1 MWTLWV
7 RLPGSCILAGTMSAA
22 IAQKT
27 PPQQLLELSIEELSN
42 IQVTSASRRPEPLS
56 EAASAIF
63 VITANDIRRS
73 GATSI
78 PEALRLAPGL
88 HVARLDARRW
98 AISARGF
105 NGEFANKLLVQI
117 DGRSVYTPVHS
128 GVNWDV
134 QDVLLEDVER
144 IEVIRG
150 PGATQ
155 WGANAVNGVIN
166 IITKSAHE
174 TRGGY
179 LTAGAG
185 TEQRGWFGARWDD
198 ALGDYGSYRVYGKY
212 FRRDESD
219 LPDDAGGGADDWW
232 QGRVG
237 FRADWNAPGPDRF
250 RLSGDLYQAGIS
262 RLFPVVTSSPA
273 EPSQPQWRDNRNRGG
288 NLLGSWTHEPSET
301 NKYSLQAYVDW
312 TEADPLIV
320 DERVITFDIDF
331 QNDLRPSDDHHVVW
345 GVGYRRI
352 RDDFDNEF
360 TVAFDPSSRTTDLVS
375 AFVQDSI
382 RLSDTVSL
390 TLGSKLE
397 HNDYSGGEIQPS
409 VRIVWVPNESHTVWG
424 AISRAVRTPSRAESD
439 VTIQVVQPGPT
450 VVRYTGNP
458 ALDAERLVA
467 YELGYRVSPTAS
479 LFVDA
484 TIFHHD
490 YDNLVD
496 VEAGTPFVE
505 SDPPPTHTVLPA
517 TFVNRGEAEARG
529 LEVAAR
535 WQASRRWRLDLTYS
549 YLKVEQSAASGD
561 TEGNNPRHQAGLFSQ
576 FDLTDTVQ
584 LDGWLRHVD
593 DLGELGISDYTELD
607 LRFGWKVRP
616 ATQLSL
622 VGQNLLDAEHREF
635 SGGTGI
641 ERSLYARIE
650 QRF

>member
-1 MWTLWV
+1 
-7 RLPGSCILAGTMSAA
+7 MSAA
-22 IAQKT
+22 VAQPT

-63 VITANDIRRS
+63 VITADDIHRS

-88 HVARLDARRW
+88 HVARIDARRW

-166 IITKSAHE
+166 IITRSAHE
-174 TRGGY
+174 TRDGY
-179 LTAGAG
+179 VTAGGG
-185 TEQRGWFGARWDD
+185 TEQRGFVGTRWGD
-198 ALGDYGSYRVYGKY
+198 ALGDYGSYRAYGKY
-212 FRRDESD
+212 FRRDDSE
-219 LPDDAGGGADDWW
+219 PADDGGAGDGWW

-237 FRADWNAPGPDRF
+237 FRADWSAPGPDRF
-250 RLSGDLYQAGIS
+250 RLSGDLYQADVS
-262 RLFPVVTSSPA
+262 RLFPMVAFSPA
-273 EPSQPQWRDNRNRGG
+273 EPSQPQWRDSRNRGG
-288 NLLGSWTHEPSET
+288 NLLGSWTHQRSET
-301 NKYSLQAYVDW
+301 NEYSLLAYVDW
-312 TEADPLIV
+312 TEAAPLIV
-320 DERVITFDIDF
+320 DERVITVEIDF
-331 QNDLRPSDDHHVVW
+331 QNDLRPNDEHHVVW
-345 GVGYRRI
+345 GFGYRRMH
-352 RDDFDNEF
+352 DDFDNGF
-360 TVAFDPSSRTTDLVS
+360 TAGFEPSNRTTDLIS

-382 RLSDTVSL
+382 RLSDSVSL
-390 TLGSKLE
+390 TLGTKLE

-409 VRIVWVPNESHTVWG
+409 ARIVWVPSPRHTVWG
-424 AISRAVRTPSRAESD
+424 AVSRAVRTPSRAESD
-439 VTIQVVQPGPT
+439 VTIQVVRPGPT
-450 VVRYTGNP
+450 VIRYTGNP
-458 ALDAERLVA
+458 QLDAERLVA

-484 TIFHHD
+484 AIFHHD

-496 VEAGTPFVE
+496 VDAGTPYVE
-505 SDPPPTHTVLPA
+505 DDPPPAHAVLPA

-529 LEVAAR
+529 LELAAR
-535 WQASRRWRLDLTYS
+535 WQASNRWRLDLTYS
-549 YLKVEQSAASGD
+549 YLKVEQHAASGD
-561 TEGNNPRHQAGLFSQ
+561 SEGNNPKHHAGLFSR
-576 FDLTDTVQ
+576 FELTDAVQ
-584 LDGWLRHVD
+584 FDGWLRYVD
-593 DLGELGISDYTELD
+593 DLGDLDVPDYTELD
-607 LRFGWKVRP
+607 LRVGWKVRP
-616 ATQLSL
+616 ATELSL

-635 SGGTGI
+635 NGGTGI